1 MNDSDFIFWY
11 VNKHYLFT
19 GIGFKYKYLINEN
32 HINFD
37 KFYNNILNSTGI
49 NKIGNKTL
57 REFLFKWYNT
67 KISEAKLDI
76 LDYIKYKYKVTL
88 GPTNWVIAK
97 MSGEIIKKSDI
108 AIDLNKKYDSKLITN
123 LSEQWFDG
131 ELIRITENST
141 LHFK

>member
-1 MNDSDFIFWY
+1 MKDSDFVLWY

-32 HINFD
+32 HINFN

-88 GPTNWVIAK
+88 GPTNWVITK

-123 LSEQWFDG
+123 LIEQWFDD

>member
-1 MNDSDFIFWY
+1 MNDSDFVLWY

-19 GIGFKYKYLINEN
+19 GLDFKYKYLINEG
-32 HINFD
+32 HINFNI
-37 KFYNNILNSTGI
+37 FYNNILNSTGI
-49 NKIGNKTL
+49 NKIEGKTL
-57 REFLFKWYNT
+57 HEFLFKWYNT
-67 KISEAKLDI
+67 KTSEAKIDI

-88 GPTNWVIAK
+88 GPTKWVIAK

-108 AIDLNKKYDSKLITN
+108 AIDLKKIYDSKLITN
-123 LSEQWFDG
+123 LIEQWFDD